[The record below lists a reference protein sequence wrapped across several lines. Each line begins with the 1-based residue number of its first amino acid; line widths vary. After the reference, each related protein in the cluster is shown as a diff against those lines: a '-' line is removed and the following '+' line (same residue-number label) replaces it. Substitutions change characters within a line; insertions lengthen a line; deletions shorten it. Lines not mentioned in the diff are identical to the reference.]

1 MCFLSLLGVEGVAR
15 LWSRSDLTE
24 VFWTLD
30 ADEQSAIVGAHWI
43 SSSDAVLLSS
53 ALRATVWSCSFGLE
67 AVDVSRR
74 ELAKELYLAVVTS
87 VSSRGQHRVDL
98 VQVGAS
104 SFHQVFRG
112 VATQEASH

>member
-1 MCFLSLLGVEGVAR
+1 MEERAPGVAHYSN
-15 LWSRSDLTE
+15 L
-24 VFWTLD
+24 V
-30 ADEQSAIVGAHWI
+30 VVMGK
-43 SSSDAVLLSS
+43 
-53 ALRATVWSCSFGLE
+53 